1 MDYIKFRKM
10 HGLGNDFVIIDN
22 RINKFPEEPNLIK
35 LLSDRKTGIGF
46 DQLVLIEESFD
57 VADIKMKIFNSDG
70 SEAETCGNASR
81 CVGKIFL
88 KEKKLNTALIETAGG
103 ILDVEEEK
111 NGSVK
116 VDMGIVRLDW
126 RDIPLS
132 VAKDTSNIG
141 LSFKYL
147 KGGVTI
153 NIGNP
158 HLIFFVD
165 IDLKKK
171 LFEQECLEISNLNLF
186 PKGINISIAK
196 IISNDYLE
204 LLVFERGCGF
214 TRACGSGACATLVA
228 ANILGLTDKKAVI
241 SMPGGKLDIEFLNDQ
256 HVTMAGPVKTIYEG
270 KFSLIDYI

>member
-1 MDYIKFRKM
+1 M

-22 RINKFPEEPNLIK
+22 RINKFPEEANLIK

-46 DQLVLIEESFD
+46 DQLVLIEESVD
-57 VADIKMKIFNSDG
+57 VADIRMKIFNSDG

-88 KEKKLNTALIETAGG
+88 KEKKTSTALIETVGG

-111 NGSVK
+111 NGFVK
-116 VDMGIVRLDW
+116 VDMGIVKLDW

-132 VAKDTSNIG
+132 VAKNTFNIG

-147 KGGVTI
+147 KGGFTI

-158 HLIFFVD
+158 HLIFFVE
-165 IDLKKK
+165 IDLEKK
-171 LFEQECLEISNLNLF
+171 LFEQECFKISTLNLF
-186 PKGINISIAK
+186 PEGINISIAK
-196 IISNDYLE
+196 IISNDHLE
-204 LLVFERGCGF
+204 LLVYERGCGF

-228 ANILGLTDKKAVI
+228 ANKLGLTDKKALI
-241 SMPGGKLDIEFLNDQ
+241 SMPGGELDIEFLNDQ
-256 HVTMAGPVKTIYEG
+256 HVTMAGPVKTTYKG
-270 KFSLIDYI
+270 KFSLTDYK